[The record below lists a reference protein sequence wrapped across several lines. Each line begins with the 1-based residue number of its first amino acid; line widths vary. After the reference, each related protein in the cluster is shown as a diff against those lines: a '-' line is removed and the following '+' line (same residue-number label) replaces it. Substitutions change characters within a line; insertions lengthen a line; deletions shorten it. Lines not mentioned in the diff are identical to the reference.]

1 LDILYL
7 SIEDVIETHAEVMR
21 RLGLAVPVLS
31 SRFKL
36 ESALERVQNVAYYE
50 AASFAFQAATL
61 GVSIAQAQAFSDGNK
76 RAGTATTIVFIRRN
90 GYRFCGSVMQVA
102 KFIELQAYVSMVDGF
117 GDFPEQL
124 GRETFALWLESVI
137 EPDSSIG

>member
-1 LDILYL
+1 LGIRYL
-7 SIEDVIETHAEVMR
+7 TVEDVVETHADVMT

-36 ESALERVQNVAYYE
+36 ESALERVQNAAHYE
-50 AASFAFQAATL
+50 EASFAFQAATL

-76 RAGTATTIVFIRRN
+76 RAGAASTIVFIRRN
-90 GYRFCGSVMQVA
+90 SYRFHGSWMQVA
-102 KFIELQAYVSMVDGF
+102 KFIELQAYVSIVDGF
-117 GDFPEQL
+117 GDFPERL

-137 EPDSSIG
+137 ESS